1 MHARGVP
8 SPTNGTRSLSE
19 VRGRSVQAGGLRK
32 KKGNTDVQVSP
43 FVPDR
48 LGRPLPSPGVED
60 AVARA
65 DLQDQPLAR
74 SEGSDR

>member
-1 MHARGVP
+1 MRARGVP
-8 SPTNGTRSLSE
+8 TTNGTRSLSE
-19 VRGRSVQAGGLRK
+19 VPGGNVQARRLRK

-48 LGRPLPSPGVED
+48 LGRPLPPPGVED

-65 DLQDQPLAR
+65 DLETSP
-74 SEGSDR
+74 

>member
-1 MHARGVP
+1 MGARG
-8 SPTNGTRSLSE
+8 
-19 VRGRSVQAGGLRK
+19 VQAGGLRK

-48 LGRPLPSPGVED
+48 LGRPLPPPRVED

-65 DLQDQPLAR
+65 DLEASPSSVVSLV
-74 SEGSDR
+74 S